1 MAIGKGKRQN
11 FGLETLADE
20 DRAVPIEV
28 CHDSIPSRL
37 VIAIVALPVARS
49 TAANCDTNRLTPAAM
64 RASDHETRVILSLDH
79 NQRVKMLWRVQCVDA
94 KPAYAIPLMH

>member
-28 CHDSIPSRL
+28 RHDSIPSRL

-49 TAANCDTNRLTPAAM
+49 TAATATQIGLRLRARE
-64 RASDHETRVILSLDH
+64 RASQNSCHAL
-79 NQRVKMLWRVQCVDA
+79 A
-94 KPAYAIPLMH
+94 